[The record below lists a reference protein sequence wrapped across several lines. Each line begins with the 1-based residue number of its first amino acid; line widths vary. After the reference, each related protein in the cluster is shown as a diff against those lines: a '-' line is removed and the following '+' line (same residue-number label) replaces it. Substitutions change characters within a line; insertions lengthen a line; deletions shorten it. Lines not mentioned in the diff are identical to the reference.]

1 MSQKF
6 KRNKEDFTCEKCGY
20 FVIGTGYT
28 NHCPKCLWC
37 KHVDI
42 FPGDR
47 SNDCGGMMIPIRLEN
62 KKGNFVIVHKCKK
75 CGEEK
80 INKTSKGDDFSGSY
94 LLYYTN
100 ETSQRKNRKNY

>member
-1 MSQKF
+1 MSLKF
-6 KRNKEDFTCEKCGY
+6 KKNKEDFTCEKCGY
-20 FVIGTGYT
+20 FVVGTGYT

-47 SNDCGGMMIPIRLEN
+47 NNDCGGMMMPIKLEN

-80 INKTSKGDDFSGSY
+80 TNKVNRVDDLSII
-94 LLYYTN
+94 LH
-100 ETSQRKNRKNY
+100 

>member
-6 KRNKEDFTCEKCGY
+6 QKNKEDFTCEKCGN
-20 FVIGTGYT
+20 FVVGTGYT

-42 FPGDR
+42 YPGDR
-47 SNDCGGMMIPIRLEN
+47 ANKCGGMMKPIRIEN
-62 KKGNFVIVHKCKK
+62 EKGDFVLIHRCEK

-80 INKTSKGDDFSGSY
+80 RNRTSNNDDLSV
-94 LLYYTN
+94 LLH
-100 ETSQRKNRKNY
+100 

>member
-6 KRNKEDFTCEKCGY
+6 QRTIEDFECEKCGN

-47 SNDCGGMMIPIRLEN
+47 LNECLGLMKPISVINE
-62 KKGNFVIVHKCKK
+62 KGEFVLVHKCEK

-80 INKTSKGDDFSGSY
+80 RNKTLKEDDLSV
-94 LLYYTN
+94 LLH
-100 ETSQRKNRKNY
+100 